1 MIFLLDLRL
10 LKVLFI
16 NTFKLF
22 FIVGVFFLFVFLNQ
36 ICKELFSLFLFLTMC
51 LRGGL
56 KCQTVNNSGS

>member
-22 FIVGVFFLFVFLNQ
+22 FIVVAFFVVFLNQ